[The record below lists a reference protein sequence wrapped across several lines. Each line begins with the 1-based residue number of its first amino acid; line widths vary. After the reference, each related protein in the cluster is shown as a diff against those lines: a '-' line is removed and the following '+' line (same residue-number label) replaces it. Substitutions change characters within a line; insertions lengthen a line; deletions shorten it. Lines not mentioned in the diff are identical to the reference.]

1 MRNNSSDK
9 LKRACNIIKTD
20 RMGVSSG
27 IEKTVAHEV
36 ELTLSDF
43 FALIG
48 QTQVNIAATE
58 NGFEIYIKAKAKSV
72 KQFRIIG

>member
-1 MRNNSSDK
+1 MRKNSSDK
-9 LKRACNIIKTD
+9 LKRACDIIKTD

-27 IEKTVAHEV
+27 IEKTIAHEV

-48 QTQVNIAATE
+48 HTDVNINATE
-58 NGFEIYIKAKAKSV
+58 NGFEIYIKVKAKSV